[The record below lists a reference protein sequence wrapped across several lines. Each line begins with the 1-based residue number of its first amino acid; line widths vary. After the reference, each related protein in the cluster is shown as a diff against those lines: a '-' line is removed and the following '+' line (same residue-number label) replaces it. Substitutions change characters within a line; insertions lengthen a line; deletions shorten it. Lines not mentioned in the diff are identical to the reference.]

1 MGKINLSMIKDI
13 SLIIPCQNA
22 ETRLNQLL
30 NTISNWEVMPN
41 EIIIVDSSDKK
52 IDLPEEFILFT
63 KNFNIKLLVVY
74 EQNLYPGH
82 ARNIGI
88 SNSKNNLQAFLDTS
102 TFPCVEWLSNGIN
115 MI

>member
-1 MGKINLSMIKDI
+1 MVKDI
-13 SLIIPCQNA
+13 TLIIPSRNA
-22 ETRLNQLL
+22 EPNLHILL
-30 NTISNWEVMPN
+30 GRIPFWEIMPN

-88 SNSKNNLQAFLDTS
+88 SNSKKIEPF
-102 TFPCVEWLSNGIN
+102 
-115 MI
+115 